1 MNPISEDGYRC
12 LFILALIL
20 FFLAKPAL
28 TANKDESTQ
37 TPQQENTANT
47 PIENPFAKKPK
58 KDNWLQS
65 ETQTEPTADESETR
79 DEETKQALRH
89 QLLMPYLESIR
100 RWRNPPDLGDLSKLY
115 NWRPR
120 KKSDTKGIDLPMDSN
135 LQITG
140 FQSVTVEVN
149 KTHYFGAGDLNRLGG
164 YGYSGYG
171 GYDSGL
177 DLGLSSSYGYE
188 DFGYSGFGGGYN
200 SFGSGYGSGYST
212 YGSRGIPRASG
223 INIRQQQKI

>member
-1 MNPISEDGYRC
+1 
-12 LFILALIL
+12 
-20 FFLAKPAL
+20 
-28 TANKDESTQ
+28 
-37 TPQQENTANT
+37 
-47 PIENPFAKKPK
+47 
-58 KDNWLQS
+58 
-65 ETQTEPTADESETR
+65 
-79 DEETKQALRH
+79 
-89 QLLMPYLESIR
+89 MPYLETIR

-115 NWRPR
+115 NWTPR

-164 YGYSGYG
+164 YGYSSYG

-188 DFGYSGFGGGYN
+188 DFGYSGFGGGYD
-200 SFGSGYGSGYST
+200 SFGSGYGSGYSS

-223 INIRQQQKI
+223 INIRQQQKIGLHGRVGERTHIAVDYNAGDSYGGGYGGYGGGYSGYGLGGAKRAEDQNMV